1 MSEDKMC
8 PHLVL
13 SVMQEHRAKC
23 CFVSCA
29 LAGVAERIV
38 RKNYWAASYFVGC
51 IFVIVLLR
59 SSKKLYVLPHGTIRE
74 VMLGLQIFALGFL
87 LCDMVSLLI
96 EFPFLDPDSFH
107 TSYSNGTAYGPEWH
121 TELCFPTWLWFLVL
135 FSVLPVTAVVVLS
148 TYILYTRVLF
158 LQHQEDEP
166 PDVLN
171 PEVEA
176 ANPITSWI
184 IRQCG
189 QHLNDLIFMVLLMP
203 SIVALLCFANILRM
217 MQLVTGRYNEDQP
230 QHESDDLCEKI
241 RYILYLVAG
250 NTDCIAFFIAC
261 SLLSFG
267 AYLLR
272 RIEPVMGQQEQK
284 MMQEWVMQTLKYYV
298 CIAFLQM
305 FLGIM
310 SSVVFMEEHSMHRS
324 NNWILILICNL
335 FDQHAPFVFQYLKA
349 CGTMASMCCWG
360 GLSVLSKFCDAREL
374 QPGMLEIMFAKCK
387 SKFLSVKLMVSV
399 SFVQQS
405 AVFVLGQILRYPT
418 LTTILA
424 GECLKC
430 IFAFFLAHLMW
441 RAWEDAVGNAERPQP
456 QPQPQP

>member
-1 MSEDKMC
+1 
-8 PHLVL
+8 
-13 SVMQEHRAKC
+13 
-23 CFVSCA
+23 
-29 LAGVAERIV
+29 
-38 RKNYWAASYFVGC
+38 
-51 IFVIVLLR
+51 
-59 SSKKLYVLPHGTIRE
+59 
-74 VMLGLQIFALGFL
+74 MLGLQIFALGFL

-121 TELCFPTWLWFLVL
+121 IEVCFPTWLWFLVL
-135 FSVLPVTAVVVLS
+135 FSPLPVTVVVVLS
-148 TYILYTRVLF
+148 TYILYTKVVF
-158 LQHQEDEP
+158 LRRESSEVEAS
-166 PDVLN
+166 VLN

-176 ANPITSWI
+176 ANPITSCI
-184 IRQCG
+184 IQQCG
-189 QHLNDLIFMVLLMP
+189 QHLSDLIIMVLLMP
-203 SIVALLCFANILRM
+203 STVALLCFANILRM

-230 QHESDDLCEKI
+230 QHESDDLFEKI
-241 RYILYLVAG
+241 RYILHLVAG

-272 RIEPVMGQQEQK
+272 RIEEVKEMGQKEQK

-305 FLGIM
+305 FLCIV
-310 SSVVFMEEHSMHRS
+310 SAIVFMEEHSMHRS
-324 NNWILILICNL
+324 NNWIHSQQRNF

-360 GLSVLSKFCDAREL
+360 GLSVLSKFCDKSEL
-374 QPGMLEIMFAKCK
+374 EDGMVGVMLAKRK
-387 SKFLSVKLMVSV
+387 SKFFSVKLMVSV

-405 AVFVLGQILRYPT
+405 VVFVLGQILRYPT

-430 IFAFFLAHLMW
+430 IFALYLAYLMW
-441 RAWEDAVGNAERPQP
+441 HAWEDAVPQP
-456 QPQPQP
+456 QPREDAVPAAKPEAQPLLA